1 MQAST
6 TASLTDGLPRRERR
20 EAMTALLVAVAMA
33 TLDTAVTNTAL
44 PTIAGDLKSSGAAA
58 IWVVNA
64 YQLAMVA
71 TLVPLAALGEILGHR
86 RVYIIGLVLFTAT
99 SLACGLAWSL
109 PSLVVARGLQGLGA
123 AAIISV
129 NAALIRFV
137 YPSSLLGRG
146 VGLNALCVALG
157 FTFGPTV
164 ASAILA
170 VTTWHWLF
178 LINVPAGLFAIFLSL
193 RALPLTERATHRFD
207 SIAAVLCAGFFTLL
221 ILGLGGVSHGSA
233 KTLIAG
239 EWLAA
244 LACLYALMRRQAGH
258 PAPMLAIDLL
268 RLPVFALSTVTS
280 ICSFVTQ
287 GLAFVALPF
296 LFQTVM
302 GRSQVATGFLI
313 TPWPAAVAIMAPI
326 AGRLSDRYQAGLLGG
341 FGLLI
346 LCIGMAT
353 LAALPANPSDTTII
367 LSMTLCGIGF
377 GFFQSPN
384 LRALI
389 ASAPP
394 GRSGGA
400 SGIVA
405 TARLLGQTAG
415 AALVA
420 LCLSLSTEIG
430 PVTALWLGSIFAAFG
445 SLASFLRFAARKH
458 PA

>member
-1 MQAST
+1 MQVST
-6 TASLTDGLPRRERR
+6 TVSDGLPRHERVL
-20 EAMTALLVAVAMA
+20 AMGALMVAILMA

-44 PTIAGDLKSSGAAA
+44 PTIAGDLGSTGAAA

-86 RVYIIGLVLFTAT
+86 RVYIAGLFLFTAT

-109 PSLVVARGLQGLGA
+109 PSLVLARGLQGLGA
-123 AAIISV
+123 SVIISV
-129 NAALIRFV
+129 NAALLRFV
-137 YPSSLLGRG
+137 YPASILGRG
-146 VGLNALCVALG
+146 VGLNALVVALG
-157 FTFGPTV
+157 FTIGPTV
-164 ASAILA
+164 ASAILS

-178 LINVPAGLFAIFLSL
+178 LINVPAGIIAIYLAL
-193 RALPLTERATHRFD
+193 RALPLTERATHAFD

-221 ILGLGGVSHGSA
+221 ILGLGGVSHGSSKA
-233 KTLIAG
+233 VIAT
-239 EWLAA
+239 EWLTSV
-244 LACLYALMRRQAGH
+244 ACLCALIWRQAGH

-280 ICSFVTQ
+280 ICSFITQ

-326 AGRLSDRYQAGLLGG
+326 AGRLSDRYQAGVLGG

-346 LCIGMAT
+346 LCVGMAA
-353 LAALPANPSDTTII
+353 LAALPANPSDTII
-367 LSMTLCGIGF
+367 ALCMTLCGIGF

-384 LRALI
+384 LRALL

-400 SGIVA
+400 SGILA

-420 LCLSLSTEIG
+420 LCMNISSEIG
-430 PVTALWLGSIFAAFG
+430 PVTALWLGSIFAALG
-445 SLASFLRFAARKH
+445 SLASFLRLAARKR
-458 PA
+458 